1 MSDPPQQ
8 TSRQDSGEEHLLRL
22 VPEHELDR
30 LRARQEH
37 LTETVER
44 LEAENRLLRGEI
56 AALERK
62 LEQKDSQRQQVV
74 DNYER
79 ILAKTERETDDERE
93 PEGGLSGLLF
103 DRLGSGP
110 DRGP

>member
-8 TSRQDSGEEHLLRL
+8 TSRQDAAEEQLLRL
-22 VPEHELDR
+22 VPEQELDR
-30 LRARQEH
+30 LRARQDH

-44 LEAENRLLRGEI
+44 LEAENRMLRVEI

-103 DRLGSGP
+103 DRLGSDP

>member
-8 TSRQDSGEEHLLRL
+8 TSRHDFGEEQLLRL

-37 LTETVER
+37 LTETVES
-44 LEAENRLLRGEI
+44 LEAENRMLRVEI

-79 ILAKTERETDDERE
+79 ILAKKDGGRETDTVEAE
-93 PEGGLSGLLF
+93 SGRTWLIGVLF
-103 DRLGSGP
+103 GRSDSE
-110 DRGP
+110 

>member
-8 TSRQDSGEEHLLRL
+8 TSRQDSGDDLLLRL
-22 VPEHELDR
+22 VPEHKLD
-30 LRARQEH
+30 
-37 LTETVER
+37 R